1 MKVWQLQPASE
12 NTCFNSTVTK
22 TNVVFLLAAA
32 RAFADVYSFEVQG

>member
-1 MKVWQLQPASE
+1 MKGWQLQPASE

-32 RAFADVYSFEVQG
+32 WEFADVFSS